1 MPESEA
7 LADMLTENRDF
18 LFTRFAIWMSKAMS
32 KEIAVT
38 ESSEAASLAPSMPA
52 PKGFDCFLTRC
63 KNG

>member
-7 LADMLTENRDF
+7 LADKLTENRDF
-18 LFTRFAIWMSKAMS
+18 LFIRFAIWMSKATS

-38 ESSEAASLAPSMPA
+38 KSSEAASLAPSMPA
-52 PKGFDCFLTRC
+52 AKGFDCFLTRC